1 MTNAVTVRYMSRSE
15 IESLMYSLHAA
26 SDNEQ
31 AQLFEAIARRL
42 LELMEEEARR

>member
-15 IESLMYSLHAA
+15 LESLMYSLNAA
-26 SDNEQ
+26 ADNEQ

-42 LELMEEEARR
+42 LEIMEEDRR